1 MIKKIWAM
9 ILALA
14 MCASLL
20 AGCGSSDNT
29 TTAAPSES
37 ASEEKTEAPA
47 TDAPATT
54 EAPADTTA
62 EVTEEDTTEA
72 PETEAPDDEEQ
83 AADIHV
89 IKTQVAAGATGEIN
103 HTVYAGVAGK
113 DYTDEA
119 VYTFNDYIADT
130 STLNWNPLSWE
141 TTDDNAM
148 LTFLSS
154 GLYEFVLNGEG
165 TSWAV
170 VPEMAADY
178 PVDVTADY
186 VGQFGISAGD
196 TGKAWKV
203 ALNPDACWEDG
214 TPINAD
220 TYIYSYQQLLDP
232 AQLNRRA
239 DTMYAGSFPIAGAK
253 AYFNQ
258 GGEAFTPLGMDVTEW
273 LAAGN
278 NEADLYVDPINFWN
292 AAGYVDKDGNEIPS
306 FLSIT
311 DETIYSVDG
320 TENEDQDPFSGKML
334 YEQYLKEG
342 APYQSNSAD
351 YLGTVESFGAASW
364 DTVGIVK
371 TGDYEIVIVSE
382 KSIENPDYMFAYNFP
397 TYLVYE
403 PLFESLKVMTDGVF
417 STTYGTSKE
426 TSMSYGPYRLDY
438 FEQDKQITFT
448 RNENWHGYKDGKHT
462 GQYQAD
468 NYVYQVISKHETQ
481 LLAFLNGEVDG
492 VSLQSEDMEKYGS
505 SPYIR
510 YTPQSYTTKLTFN
523 TDPEALSARGAQ
535 ILSNPTFRKA
545 FSLAIDRNTFAS
557 SYTAAGS
564 AGYGMLNYMYIYNPF
579 TGETYRDSDAAKA
592 ALCDLYG
599 LTWGDDGDFDDLDE
613 AYDAITGYDM
623 DQAQALMKQAYD
635 ECKTAGLYND
645 EDVKITLSVY
655 QSDDI
660 YVKMFNYL
668 NTALQDACKG
678 SGFEGKVSLEMKV
691 DADYY
696 DTMES
701 GNTDIIFS
709 TWGGAAYEPF
719 TILYECYVKA
729 DTKMEYG
736 FDPSSVVIP
745 LTIDGAEFEN
755 TFDVWTLWMDGD
767 SETVITSK
775 DGSVTLEPFANYDAA
790 TKCAFLGVMENE
802 YLKQYVVTP
811 IYYRNV
817 GSLVSQKGDYPLQTY
832 TDLINFGGIQFYTF
846 NYSDADWANVAKTL
860 TY

>member
-1 MIKKIWAM
+1 MTKKIWAM
-9 ILALA
+9 ILALV
-14 MCASLL
+14 MVASLL
-20 AGCGSSDNT
+20 AGCSSSETPATEAPTESAQD
-29 TTAAPSES
+29 TTA
-37 ASEEKTEAPA
+37 EEPKTEAPA
-47 TDAPATT
+47 TEAPTTEAASEEVTT
-54 EAPADTTA
+54 EAPTEPEEPA
-62 EVTEEDTTEA
+62 EVT
-72 PETEAPDDEEQ
+72 
-83 AADIHV
+83 DIHV
-89 IKTQVAAGATGEIN
+89 IKTATEGAATGEID
-103 HTVYAGVAGK
+103 HTVFAGTAGK

-119 VYTFNDYIADT
+119 VYTYNDFIADT

-141 TTDDNAM
+141 TTDDDNM
-148 LTFLSS
+148 LSFLSS
-154 GLYEFVLNGEG
+154 GLYEFVLNGAG
-165 TSWAV
+165 NSWAIT
-170 VPEMAADY
+170 PEMAAEF

-186 VGQFGISAGD
+186 VGKFGIEAGQ
-196 TGKAWKV
+196 TGKAWKI
-203 ALNPDACWEDG
+203 ALNPDAKWEDG

-220 TYIYSYQQLLDP
+220 TYVYSYQQLLDP

-239 DTMYAGSFPIAGAK
+239 DTMYAGSMPIAGAK

-258 GGEAFTPLGMDVTEW
+258 GGEAFTPLGVDVAEW

-292 AAGYVDKDGNEIPS
+292 AAGYVDKDGNEIPK

-320 TENEDQDPFSGKML
+320 TENEDQDPFSGKLL
-334 YEQYLKEG
+334 YDEYLKEG
-342 APYQSNSAD
+342 ASYQSESAN
-351 YLGTVESFGAASW
+351 YLGTVESFGASTW
-364 DTVGIVK
+364 DDVGIQK
-371 TGDYEIVIVSE
+371 LSDYELLVVSE
-382 KSIENPDYMFAYNFP
+382 KVIDNPDYMFAYNFP

-403 PLFESLKVMTDGVF
+403 PLFEKLKVMTDSAF

-426 TSMSYGPYRLDY
+426 TTASYGPYRLDY
-438 FEQDKQITFT
+438 FEQDKQLTFT
-448 RNENWHGYKDGKHT
+448 RNENWYGYADGKHT
-462 GQYQAD
+462 GQYQTD
-468 NYVYQVISKHETQ
+468 NYVIQVINKHETQ

-492 VSLQSEDMEKYGS
+492 VSLQAEDMEKYGS

-523 TDPEALSARGAQ
+523 TDVKALSNRGAQ
-535 ILSNPTFRKA
+535 ILSNTTFRKA

-579 TGETYRDSDAAKA
+579 TGATYRDSDAAKA
-592 ALCDLYG
+592 ALCDIYG

-623 DQAQALMKQAYD
+623 DQAKELMKQAYD
-635 ECKTAGLYND
+635 EVISANLWDGTTPV
-645 EDVKITLSVY
+645 EITLSVY

-668 NTALQDACKG
+668 NEALQEACKG
-678 SGFEGKVSLEMKV
+678 SGFEGKVALTMKV

-701 GNTDIIFS
+701 GETDIIFS

-736 FDPSSVVIP
+736 FDPASVNIT
-745 LTIDGAEFEN
+745 LTIDGAEYEN
-755 TFDVWTLWMDGD
+755 TFETWTLWMDGD
-767 SETVITSK
+767 GDTVITSK
-775 DGSVTLEPFANYDAA
+775 DGSATLEPFANYDAN

-832 TDLINFGGIQFYTF
+832 TDLIDFGGIRFYTF
-846 NYSDADWANVAKTL
+846 NYNDTDWAAAAKTL